1 MAYGSSALHA
11 HSTPIALRGGYAI
24 KTSSTDQTLTL
35 KSATYIADTPTASV
49 VYTLP
54 VVSKTHAGMSFV
66 IKNDAGAGTHTIHVK
81 NADAGSVHV
90 INGQHQALVFVSDAG
105 AWTFFSAHAV
115 SA

>member
-1 MAYGSSALHA
+1 MAYDSSALHA
-11 HSTPIALRGGYAI
+11 FGSPIALRGGYEV

-35 KSATYIADTPTASV
+35 KSATYIHETATTSV

-54 VVSKTHAGMSFV
+54 VVNKTHAGMCFI
-66 IKNDAGAGTHTIHVK
+66 IKNDSPASHTIHVK

-90 INGQHQALVFVSDAG
+90 IAHQHQGHVYVTDAG
-105 AWTFFSAHAV
+105 VWAFFSAHAI